1 MYKLDAWDL
10 RGFTVMQLVFLQKN
24 PPALKRFDLRT
35 HEETTVLELED
46 VPDGVD
52 VDFSEQ
58 RIYWTNMGKIGPDY
72 TFFEEDGTV
81 ESCDFHGK
89 NRRKII
95 TSGIVTPKQLRI
107 FNNKLFFCDREG
119 MKVYSATKDG
129 KLNQLLST
137 GVFGTGEE
145 KDAMRW
151 NVGIQPTK
159 NYVYFTQKGPTRGF
173 KGRICRVTR
182 DGYGKVEELL
192 GSLPEPI
199 DLELAPSG
207 RLYWTDR
214 GAGPTGRSLNSATIT
229 DAGLVD
235 HRVIFAGMGDAIGL
249 AVSFDESSV
258 YVGDLKGQL
267 WKIDVESGTGEVIRK
282 GGAITGV
289 AFSVEFHANL

>member
-1 MYKLDAWDL
+1 M
-10 RGFTVMQLVFLQKN
+10 
-24 PPALKRFDLRT
+24 
-35 HEETTVLELED
+35 
-46 VPDGVD
+46 
-52 VDFSEQ
+52 
-58 RIYWTNMGKIGPDY
+58 
-72 TFFEEDGTV
+72 
-81 ESCDFHGK
+81 
-89 NRRKII
+89 
-95 TSGIVTPKQLRI
+95 
-107 FNNKLFFCDREG
+107 
-119 MKVYSATKDG
+119 
-129 KLNQLLST
+129 
-137 GVFGTGEE
+137 
-145 KDAMRW
+145 
-151 NVGIQPTK
+151 
-159 NYVYFTQKGPTRGF
+159 
-173 KGRICRVTR
+173 
-182 DGYGKVEELL
+182 